1 MQSARVKFRRPGR
14 RAAGFTLLELVLVLL
29 VITIAVGIA
38 APSLRGWSRGSK
50 MRDTAD
56 QLVTLARLARTQ
68 AASTAQLHRLTLD
81 ARNNRCVVQKQDGEN
96 FNDMSEG
103 EGGVYTFPEGVT
115 VALTDLQGG
124 RREFVEFQP
133 NGRIQTGRF
142 RVTMDDG
149 YETVIECAT
158 ATEGFRILPAT
169 EGGNRR

>member
-1 MQSARVKFRRPGR
+1 MHTVRVKSRSRLHAS
-14 RAAGFTLLELVLVLL
+14 AAFTLLELVLVLL

-68 AASTAQLHRLTLD
+68 AATTAQLHRLTLD
-81 ARNNRCVVQKQDGEN
+81 ARNNRCVVQIQDGEN
-96 FNDMSEG
+96 FNDMTEG
-103 EGGVYTFPEGVT
+103 EGGVYTFPEGVKVT
-115 VALTDLQGG
+115 LTDLQNAP
-124 RREFVEFQP
+124 REFIEFQP
-133 NGRIQTGRF
+133 NGRIQTSRF

-158 ATEGFRILPAT
+158 PTEGFRVVPAD
-169 EGGNRR
+169 GGSRR

>member
-1 MQSARVKFRRPGR
+1 MRTTRVQFHCSGR
-14 RAAGFTLLELVLVLL
+14 RAAFTLLELVLVLL

-81 ARNNRCVVQKQDGEN
+81 ARNNRAVVQIQDGEQ
-96 FNDMSEG
+96 FNDMTEG
-103 EGGVYTFPEGVT
+103 EGGVYNFPEGVT

-124 RREFVEFQP
+124 PREFIEFQP
-133 NGRIQTGRF
+133 NGRIQTSRF
-142 RVTMDDG
+142 RVTMEDG

-158 ATEGFRILPAT
+158 PTEGFRVLPAT

>member
-1 MQSARVKFRRPGR
+1 MRTARLQFHRSGR
-14 RAAGFTLLELVLVLL
+14 RAAAFTLLELVLVLL

-68 AASTAQLHRLTLD
+68 AATTAQLHRLTLD
-81 ARNNRCVVQKQDGEN
+81 ARNNRAVIQKQDGEN
-96 FNDMSEG
+96 FIDMTEG
-103 EGGVYTFPEGVT
+103 EGGSYTFPEGIT

-124 RREFVEFQP
+124 PRQFIEFQP
-133 NGRIQTGRF
+133 NGRMQTSRF

-158 ATEGFRILPAT
+158 PTEGFRVLPAT
-169 EGGNRR
+169 DGGNRR